1 MKKTLL
7 ILAIAIHAISHA
19 APVKTAVIDNGIWT
33 AGLTW
38 SSFGCPVDGDTV
50 VIPAGKTVI
59 INSTLNYSFLYIK
72 VYGTLKMMGGKIKV
86 DNTGAYIVY
95 PGGKIKGSGSNA
107 EQIRVGNDM
116 IWDGTDPDITGPEK
130 ADVTTGG
137 FVPFGNPLPVKFIGF
152 TVTRDQKNV
161 LVQWSTAEEM
171 NVNFFELER
180 STDGKTWST
189 IAYMAA
195 SGNTNKVKD
204 YSYTD
209 HNFTA
214 ALGYYRIREVD
225 MDGREMFTAIRTIR
239 LETDLAPAVQIAS
252 VQNRVLLQFP
262 VPVKGSVLVQF
273 IGINGQLVG
282 QQVISNPVGQVI
294 LDPGV
299 RGNYIVRLSKGQE
312 WNTARQILL

>member
-7 ILAIAIHAISHA
+7 IAAIAIHAISHA
-19 APVKTAVIDNGIWT
+19 APVKTAVIDNGIWIT
-33 AGLTW
+33 GLTW
-38 SSFGCPVDGDTV
+38 NTLSCPMDGDTV
-50 VIPAGKTVI
+50 IIPAGKTVI
-59 INSTLNYSFLYIK
+59 INSTLNYNFLYIK

-161 LVQWSTAEEM
+161 LVQWSTAEEI
-171 NVNFFELER
+171 NVNLFELER

-195 SGNTNKVKD
+195 SGNNNKVQD

-209 HNFTA
+209 RNFTA

-225 MDGREMFTAIRTIR
+225 MDGKEMFTAIRTIR
-239 LETDLAPAVQIAS
+239 METDLTPSVQIAS
-252 VQNRVLLQFP
+252 VQNRV
-262 VPVKGSVLVQF
+262 
-273 IGINGQLVG
+273 
-282 QQVISNPVGQVI
+282 
-294 LDPGV
+294 
-299 RGNYIVRLSKGQE
+299 
-312 WNTARQILL
+312 